1 MWAML
6 LPRCRAG
13 SSPRAATL
21 TSTASMPSS
30 IMDRSSAAWGRCHS
44 GDNDTK
50 PSRAHT
56 LAAAVGC
63 CVEQEKQLCTYVF
76 DAGALVIAGNSA
88 TGDRLYVVFGLH
100 VGKQGSHVFH
110 LVVGKAPRV
119 HEGIGAAGAV
129 DASAVEG
136 YAHGRGVC
144 VQDAVADGLIHVAV
158 QIVHLVT
165 GGQEVGER
173 HNWTMGWLAQTYP
186 YICVAPRVPVAPPAS
201 WQSTSPCHR
210 CGGNVMHARRSS
222 DTGSTRYPR
231 TISSTNQSHLTRAT
245 QRILG
250 LLDGEFRWPHG
261 QLSQPTT
268 SIESIENTT
277 RHIICDTDTDN
288 PAIFHHHPLR
298 FTPYPTLLPH
308 ASWNAF
314 SSSSLVAHAIFAAFG
329 CPYERHRHAY
339 HPCGGRCVPSAAFQQ
354 A

>member
-1 MWAML
+1 
-6 LPRCRAG
+6 
-13 SSPRAATL
+13 
-21 TSTASMPSS
+21 
-30 IMDRSSAAWGRCHS
+30 MDRSSAAWGRCHS

-173 HNWTMGWLAQTYP
+173 HNLYDGLVGANVSIHMCGTSCPSCTACIMAKHESL
-186 YICVAPRVPVAPPAS
+186 PPL
-201 WQSTSPCHR
+201 WRR
-210 CGGNVMHARRSS
+210 CDACKTV
-222 DTGSTRYPR
+222 
-231 TISSTNQSHLTRAT
+231 Q
-245 QRILG
+245 
-250 LLDGEFRWPHG
+250 
-261 QLSQPTT
+261 
-268 SIESIENTT
+268 
-277 RHIICDTDTDN
+277 
-288 PAIFHHHPLR
+288 
-298 FTPYPTLLPH
+298 
-308 ASWNAF
+308 
-314 SSSSLVAHAIFAAFG
+314 
-329 CPYERHRHAY
+329 
-339 HPCGGRCVPSAAFQQ
+339 
-354 A
+354 